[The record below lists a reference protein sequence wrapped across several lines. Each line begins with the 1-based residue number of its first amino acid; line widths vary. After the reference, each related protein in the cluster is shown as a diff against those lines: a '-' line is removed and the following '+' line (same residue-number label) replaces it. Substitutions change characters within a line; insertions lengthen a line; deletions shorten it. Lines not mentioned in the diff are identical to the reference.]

1 MSKKVLIVEESLAVR
16 DIAESLLR
24 QNGYEVFT
32 AENAAAAGDI
42 LHGSKLDLL
51 LVASDIVDQSGRSF
65 YEALGA
71 DSTTATLPL
80 LILHDPAKGELAY
93 PPEAIIH
100 KPFTPREFLDVV
112 AVFSGNLHPSIT
124 TADAPF
130 AGSDIEDEL
139 IDAALGLDRLEID
152 EAEVLGDDSGV
163 YRKKSKPQV
172 KEDMVGYEY
181 KSEAENGE
189 SVHHH
194 IDQISVPADA
204 KPVDVAEAKTDLPI
218 IPPPKPTSP
227 PNFSDSSKLEIIPDQ
242 YGMIASEQA
251 RLERGED
258 SSTVHDY
265 DWFINELQKEKLPI
279 DGFVP
284 GTLDSGPLRISPASE
299 ILGPIASTPP
309 SSFSLEPE
317 VKSTEEAEEPKTH
330 GEAVDRFISEF
341 KKEMEKLTDVPVPDL
356 QDEAK
361 EQDGDKSFRT
371 DFSTKRDEIL
381 ERISPAD
388 IRAFSKELVG
398 TVAAIVAERIVTQ
411 IDEGTIYK
419 ILRECFN
426 DAIDKTISNRSSR
439 PENKQSK
446 A

>member
-51 LVASDIVDQSGRSF
+51 LVASNIVDQSGRPF

-80 LILHDPAKGELAY
+80 LILHDPAQGELAY
-93 PPEAIIH
+93 PPEAIIR

-112 AVFSGNLHPSIT
+112 AIFSGSLHSPIT
-124 TADAPF
+124 TAEAPF

-152 EAEVLGDDSGV
+152 EAEVLSDDSGV
-163 YRKKSKPQV
+163 YRQKNKPSV

-189 SVHHH
+189 SPHRH
-194 IDQISVPADA
+194 IDRISVPADPKLA
-204 KPVDVAEAKTDLPI
+204 SEVEPNADLPI
-218 IPPPKPTSP
+218 IQPPQPTSP
-227 PNFSDSSKLEIIPDQ
+227 SSLSDSSKLEIIPDQ
-242 YGMIASEQA
+242 FGMTFSEQA
-251 RLERGED
+251 KLERGED
-258 SSTVHDY
+258 GSTVHDY
-265 DWFINELQKEKLPI
+265 DWFINELQKEKLPVG
-279 DGFVP
+279 GFVP

-299 ILGPIASTPP
+299 ILGPIASVPP
-309 SSFSLEPE
+309 SSFSLEPAA
-317 VKSTEEAEEPKTH
+317 KSSEDADEPKTH
-330 GEAVDRFISEF
+330 SEAVDRFISEF
-341 KKEMEKLTDVPVPDL
+341 KKEMEKLTDVPMPGS
-356 QDEAK
+356 QDETEEIEKIKSSLTESSAK
-361 EQDGDKSFRT
+361 RND
-371 DFSTKRDEIL
+371 IL

-388 IRAFSKELVG
+388 IRTFSKELVG

-411 IDEGTIYK
+411 IDEETVYR

-426 DAIDKTISNRSSR
+426 EALDKTIGNRSSR
-439 PENKQSK
+439 SENKQGK